1 FSVAL
6 TAIWQLISRTNKYI
20 DETTPWVLAKDDSQ
34 QKRLGN
40 VMAHLVESL
49 RVVAVMLQP
58 VLTDAPAEIFK
69 HLGITDV
76 SLQQWDS
83 IYQHGKVAP
92 RTKIQKGEPI
102 FPLLDVNEESVKIKG
117 LIKGPE
123 TKVSKETNEKDQ
135 ITYDAF
141 MKTDLRVAEVV
152 HAEKVKKA
160 DKLLKIKLDLGTEQ
174 RQVISGI
181 AEYYKAEDL

>member
-1 FSVAL
+1 
-6 TAIWQLISRTNKYI
+6 
-20 DETTPWVLAKDDSQ
+20 
-34 QKRLGN
+34 
-40 VMAHLVESL
+40 MAHLVESL
-49 RVVAVMLQP
+49 RVVGVMLQP

-69 HLGITDV
+69 QLGITDV

-83 IYQHGKVAP
+83 IDQYGQVAP
-92 RTKIQKGEPI
+92 RTIIQKEELI
-102 FPLLDVNEESVKIKG
+102 FPRLDVKEVRAKSKG
-117 LIKGPE
+117 LMKGPE
-123 TKVSKETNEKDQ
+123 PKVSNETQGKDQ

-160 DKLLKIKLDLGTEQ
+160 DKLLKIKLDLGAEQ

-181 AEYYKAEDL
+181 AEYYKAEDLIGKKVICVTN